1 MIKWVRRGWEHV
13 KSQYEGV
20 TSYVLTHR
28 HCSLVLIIHYKSLPI
43 STTGD
48 TINIYTYT
56 YSPKYQWSVCLV
68 SKHSCTLGI
77 QYRLHSDVTRHRSNT
92 WYQYLFTVRG
102 VLIPYLK
109 HQILEV
115 LLANSMILS
124 FKLQTEFLSLWYNL
138 IAPN

>member
-102 VLIPYLK
+102 VLIPYLNTSDSRGPSCK
-109 HQILEV
+109 YYEYFLRF
-115 LLANSMILS
+115 ILS
-124 FKLQTEFLSLWYNL
+124 WLDYYLILQN
-138 IAPN
+138 